1 MNRFLDKKVNK
12 LMLMIICLF
21 MLSGCNG
28 KNNVKVYSDKADAIS
43 EDDAFSKNDS
53 NKASGQQESES
64 ESESAQNKEVYVQLC
79 GAVKSPGVYKI
90 SSASRVFEA
99 IELAGGAT
107 EEADVDSVNLAR
119 PVADEMRIY
128 VPTKE
133 EVENSNGDYFWEYN
147 DKTFENEA
155 SDNAASYN
163 ENSANGDSYGK
174 DDELI
179 NINEATKEK
188 LMELPGIGEAKA
200 EAIISYREENGG
212 FNDISD
218 IMNISGIKEAA
229 FDKIKDLIKI

>member
-1 MNRFLDKKVNK
+1 MNRFSDKKVNK
-12 LMLMIICLF
+12 LMLMIICLV

-28 KNNVKVYSDKADAIS
+28 KNNVKVYNDKADTIS
-43 EDDAFSKNDS
+43 EDDAFSENDS
-53 NKASGQQESES
+53 KKASGQQENES
-64 ESESAQNKEVYVQLC
+64 ESEPAKNKEVYVQLC
-79 GAVKSPGVYKI
+79 GAVKAPGVYKI

-119 PVADEMRIY
+119 PVADEMKIY

-155 SDNAASYN
+155 SDSEDFYN
-163 ENSANGDSYGK
+163 NSDGGDSYGK
-174 DDELI
+174 DDGLI

-200 EAIISYREENGG
+200 EAIINYREENGS

>member
-1 MNRFLDKKVNK
+1 MNRFSDKKVNK
-12 LMLMIICLF
+12 LMLMIICLI

-28 KNNVKVYSDKADAIS
+28 KNNVKVYSDKADTIS
-43 EDDAFSKNDS
+43 EDDAFSENDS
-53 NKASGQQESES
+53 NKASGKQESES
-64 ESESAQNKEVYVQLC
+64 ESESAKNEEVYVQLC
-79 GAVKSPGVYKI
+79 GAVKTPGVYKI
-90 SSASRVFEA
+90 SSACRVFEA

-119 PVADEMRIY
+119 PVADEMKIY

-155 SDNAASYN
+155 SDSEDFYN
-163 ENSANGDSYGK
+163 NSDGGDSYAK
-174 DDELI
+174 DDGLI

-200 EAIISYREENGG
+200 EAIINYREENGS

>member
-1 MNRFLDKKVNK
+1 MNRFLNKKVNK
-12 LMLMIICLF
+12 LMLMIICLV

-28 KNNVKVYSDKADAIS
+28 RNNVKVYSDKADTIS
-43 EDDAFSKNDS
+43 EDDTFSESDS
-53 NKASGQQESES
+53 KKSSEKQESEPLA
-64 ESESAQNKEVYVQLC
+64 ESVQNKEVYVQLC
-79 GAVKSPGVYKI
+79 GAVKAPGVYKI
-90 SSASRVFEA
+90 SSVCRVFEA

-107 EEADVDSVNLAR
+107 EEADIDSVNLAR
-119 PVADEMRIY
+119 PVVDEMKIY

-155 SDNAASYN
+155 FYN
-163 ENSANGDSYGK
+163 ENFSDGDTYIK
-174 DDELI
+174 DDGLI

-200 EAIISYREENGG
+200 EAIINYREENGG

-218 IMNISGIKEAA
+218 IMNISGIKGAA